1 MDKQPEDNQMPIME
15 HLIELRN
22 RLTWSVLALFIT
34 FGVCYYFVEDIY
46 GFLVRPLAEAMGP
59 GSDRRMIYTALT
71 EVFFTYVK
79 VSFFAA
85 CFISTPVFLG
95 QFWAFIA
102 PGLYKNE
109 RRAFYPFLFATP
121 ILFVL
126 GGAMVYYFIMP
137 LAWKFFLSFETASG
151 SATGLAIQLEAKV
164 GEYLSLV
171 MKLIFAFG
179 LCFQLPVALTL
190 MARAGLVTSQ
200 GLKKKRKYA
209 VVITFVVA
217 AVMTPPDLISQI
229 GLAVPIML
237 LYEISIFMAKLAERK
252 RAERAAEE
260 EAELNAE
267 NRGETSGAQ
276 SQSDD
281 DDVDE
286 QSENAAQAGASS
298 STQDD
303 DSGSETSRSSQTSS
317 PSSSGS
323 GSDDD
328 DDEDDFNNAR

>member
-1 MDKQPEDNQMPIME
+1 MQLQDPQMPIME

-22 RLTWSVLALFIT
+22 RLTWSVLALFVT
-34 FGVCYYFVEDIY
+34 FGICYYFVEDIY
-46 GFLVRPLAEAMGP
+46 GFLVRPLAQAMGP

-85 CFISTPVFLG
+85 CFISTPVVLG
-95 QFWAFIA
+95 QIWAFVA

-109 RRAFYPFLFATP
+109 RKAFYPFLFATP
-121 ILFVL
+121 VLFFL

-137 LAWKFFLSFETASG
+137 LAWKFFLSFESTG
-151 SATGLAIQLEAKV
+151 SQTGLAIQLEAKV

-179 LCFQLPVALTL
+179 LSFQLPVLLTL
-190 MARAGLVTSQ
+190 MARAGLVTSE
-200 GLKKKRKYA
+200 GLAKKRKYA

-237 LYEISIFMAKLAERK
+237 LYEISIIMARISERK
-252 RAERAAEE
+252 RAAKMEEDELDDDAAQDKSDKSDKSDEDDV
-260 EAELNAE
+260 N
-267 NRGETSGAQ
+267 AQ
-276 SQSDD
+276 SAAAASAGNM
-281 DDVDE
+281 DE
-286 QSENAAQAGASS
+286 ASS
-298 STQDD
+298 SDAGD
-303 DSGSETSRSSQTSS
+303 ETSSESQKPSDSSA
-317 PSSSGS
+317 SGMS
-323 GSDDD
+323 GD

>member
-1 MDKQPEDNQMPIME
+1 MQLQDPQMPIME

-22 RLTWSVLALFIT
+22 RLTWSVLALFVT
-34 FGVCYYFVEDIY
+34 FGICYYFVEDIY
-46 GFLVRPLAEAMGP
+46 GFLVRPLAQAMGP

-85 CFISTPVFLG
+85 CFISTPVVLG
-95 QFWAFIA
+95 QIWAFVA

-109 RRAFYPFLFATP
+109 RKAFYPFLFATP
-121 ILFVL
+121 VLFFL

-137 LAWKFFLSFETASG
+137 LAWKFFLSFESTG
-151 SATGLAIQLEAKV
+151 SQTGLAIQLEAKV

-179 LCFQLPVALTL
+179 LSFQLPVLLTL
-190 MARAGLVTSQ
+190 MARAGLVTSE
-200 GLKKKRKYA
+200 GLAKKRKYA

-237 LYEISIFMAKLAERK
+237 LYEISIIMARISERK
-252 RAERAAEE
+252 RAAKMEEDELDDDAAQDKSDEDDVNAQSAAAASAGNMD
-260 EAELNAE
+260 EASSNDA
-267 NRGETSGAQ
+267 GDETSSE
-276 SQSDD
+276 SQKPSD
-281 DDVDE
+281 
-286 QSENAAQAGASS
+286 SSASGM
-298 STQDD
+298 T
-303 DSGSETSRSSQTSS
+303 G
-317 PSSSGS
+317 
-323 GSDDD
+323 D

>member
-1 MDKQPEDNQMPIME
+1 MQLQDQQMPIME

-22 RLTWSVLALFIT
+22 RLTWSVLALFVT

-85 CFISTPVFLG
+85 CFVSTPVVLG
-95 QFWAFIA
+95 QIWAFVA

-109 RRAFYPFLFATP
+109 RKAFYPFLFATP
-121 ILFVL
+121 ILFL
-126 GGAMVYYFIMP
+126 MGGAMVYYFIMP
-137 LAWKFFLSFETASG
+137 LAWKFFLSFETAG
-151 SATGLAIQLEAKV
+151 SQTGLAIQLEAKV

-179 LCFQLPVALTL
+179 LSFQLPVLLTL

-200 GLKKKRKYA
+200 GLAKKRKYA
-209 VVITFVVA
+209 VVITFIVA

-237 LYEISIFMAKLAERK
+237 LYEISIIMARISERK
-252 RAERAAEE
+252 RAASMADEDDD
-260 EAELNAE
+260 LDDQNGQGNA
-267 NRGETSGAQ
+267 
-276 SQSDD
+276 D
-281 DDVDE
+281 DDVNAQSAAAASAGNMDNSAAKASSDE
-286 QSENAAQAGASS
+286 TSSSDTSSEPKKQSKPSASGAS
-298 STQDD
+298 
-303 DSGSETSRSSQTSS
+303 G
-317 PSSSGS
+317 
-323 GSDDD
+323 D

>member
-1 MDKQPEDNQMPIME
+1 MQLQDPQMPIME

-22 RLTWSVLALFIT
+22 RLTWSVLALFVT
-34 FGVCYYFVEDIY
+34 FGICYYFVEDIY
-46 GFLVRPLAEAMGP
+46 GFLVRPLAQAMGP

-85 CFISTPVFLG
+85 CFISTPVVLG
-95 QFWAFIA
+95 QIWAFVA

-109 RRAFYPFLFATP
+109 RKAFYPFLFATP
-121 ILFVL
+121 ILFFL

-137 LAWKFFLSFETASG
+137 LAWKFFLSFESTG
-151 SATGLAIQLEAKV
+151 SQTGLAIQLEAKV

-179 LCFQLPVALTL
+179 LSFQLPVLLTL

-200 GLKKKRKYA
+200 GLAKKRKYA
-209 VVITFVVA
+209 VVITFIVA

-237 LYEISIFMAKLAERK
+237 LYEISIIMARISERK
-252 RAERAAEE
+252 RAASMEE
-260 EAELNAE
+260 DDLDDDGAQNHDDDLNAQSAAAASAG
-267 NRGETSGAQ
+267 NMDDSTSDETG
-276 SQSDD
+276 DD
-281 DDVDE
+281 
-286 QSENAAQAGASS
+286 ASS
-298 STQDD
+298 NTQKPSESS
-303 DSGSETSRSSQTSS
+303 DSRRS
-317 PSSSGS
+317 G
-323 GSDDD
+323 D

>member
-1 MDKQPEDNQMPIME
+1 MQLQDPQMPIME

-22 RLTWSVLALFIT
+22 RLTWSVLALFVT
-34 FGVCYYFVEDIY
+34 FGICYYFVEDIY
-46 GFLVRPLAEAMGP
+46 GFLVRPLAQAMGP

-85 CFISTPVFLG
+85 CFISTPVVLG
-95 QFWAFIA
+95 QIWAFVA

-109 RRAFYPFLFATP
+109 RKAFYPFLFATP
-121 ILFVL
+121 ILFFL

-137 LAWKFFLSFETASG
+137 LAWKFFLSFESTG
-151 SATGLAIQLEAKV
+151 SQTGLAIQLEAKV

-179 LCFQLPVALTL
+179 LSFQLPVLLTL

-200 GLKKKRKYA
+200 GLAKKRKYA
-209 VVITFVVA
+209 VVITFIVA

-237 LYEISIFMAKLAERK
+237 LYEISIIMARISERK
-252 RAERAAEE
+252 RAASMQEDD
-260 EAELNAE
+260 LDDD
-267 NRGETSGAQ
+267 GEQ
-276 SQSDD
+276 NHD
-281 DDVDE
+281 DDVNA
-286 QSENAAQAGASS
+286 QSAAAASAGNM
-298 STQDD
+298 D
-303 DSGSETSRSSQTSS
+303 DSTSDETGDDTSS
-317 PSSSGS
+317 NTQKPSESSDSRRS
-323 GSDDD
+323 GD

>member
-1 MDKQPEDNQMPIME
+1 MQLPDQQMPIME

-22 RLTWSVLALFIT
+22 RLTWSVLALIVT

-46 GFLVRPLAEAMGP
+46 AFLVRPLAAAMGP

-85 CFISTPVFLG
+85 MFVSTPVVLG
-95 QFWAFIA
+95 QIWAFVA

-121 ILFVL
+121 ILFLL

-137 LAWKFFLSFETASG
+137 LAWKFFLSFETAG
-151 SATGLAIQLEAKV
+151 SQTGLAIQLEAKV

-179 LCFQLPVALTL
+179 LSFQLPVLLTL
-190 MARAGLVTSQ
+190 MARAGLVTAA
-200 GLKKKRKYA
+200 GLAKKRKYA
-209 VVITFVVA
+209 VVVTFVFA
-217 AVMTPPDLISQI
+217 AVMTPPDLISQV
-229 GLAVPIML
+229 GLAIPIML
-237 LYEISIFMAKLAERK
+237 LYEISIVMARMSERK
-252 RAERAAEE
+252 RAASQAAEDDE
-260 EAELNAE
+260 DDYN
-267 NRGETSGAQ
+267 NSGR
-276 SQSDD
+276 SDD
-281 DDVDE
+281 DVNAQSAAAARAGNSDTSAKNSGATSDE
-286 QSENAAQAGASS
+286 NTDAKKQ
-298 STQDD
+298 
-303 DSGSETSRSSQTSS
+303 S
-317 PSSSGS
+317 PSSQSGS
-323 GSDDD
+323 MTGD